1 MSSRSDWKAVH
12 EEMTAEDRRKLG
24 EPPTAEEMLAY
35 SRGELGTED
44 AQRVRAHLVA
54 NPDLARALMQPFPT
68 DDAQPGDR
76 DYLSEEELSKRWQSL
91 QQHVHS
97 KGRLLQF
104 RNAWTALAAALALV
118 FAGLYWQ
125 AESKARRLENELT
138 QPRVA
143 FDEQVLLPDGAR
155 GGSETAALLTAQGES
170 VLLVV
175 PLINQPQFGDYRL
188 DILDGTVAG
197 TVAGTNEVLWRSG
210 SLHRRSDDSFAI
222 LVPRAFLKPGKYQL
236 VLYGIRDAGAP
247 QEQLATYSLRVP

>member
-76 DYLSEEELSKRWQSL
+76 DYLSEEELTKRWQSL
-91 QQHVHS
+91 QKQVHS
-97 KGRLLQF
+97 KGRVLQF
-104 RNAWTALAAALALV
+104 PAAWTALAAALALV

-188 DILDGTVAG
+188 DIVNGTA
-197 TVAGTNEVLWRSG
+197 AGTNEMLWRSG

-247 QEQLATYSLRVP
+247 QELATYTLRVP